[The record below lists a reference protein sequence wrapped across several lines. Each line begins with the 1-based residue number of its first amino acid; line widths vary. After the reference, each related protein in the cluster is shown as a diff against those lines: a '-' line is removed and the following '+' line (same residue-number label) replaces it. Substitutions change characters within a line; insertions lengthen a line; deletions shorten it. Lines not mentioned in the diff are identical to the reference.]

1 MRQTRDRTQID
12 PIRIATNTA
21 LKPIRVGTGP
31 DVIAI
36 TPSLST
42 ACLSCR

>member
-21 LKPIRVGTGP
+21 LKPIRVGTVP
-31 DVIAI
+31 MSS
-36 TPSLST
+36 PS
-42 ACLSCR
+42 RHP